1 MIVNDEQF
9 KQIIKDSNN
18 ISDVC
23 RKLNIKICQR
33 KLFDYK
39 TKDFNIKYRYI
50 SF

>member
-33 KLFDYK
+33 KLFNNKKKNFYV
-39 TKDFNIKYRYI
+39 KY
-50 SF
+50 